1 MQIGLQAFMPV
12 QKEVSSVFFIRI
24 FDVYPCIWSNF
35 YSILKITLSRI
46 SIKNKIFMVER
57 QMAQTWDRSYEHL
70 TLNASMRYP

>member
-1 MQIGLQAFMPV
+1 MYMVELLFGS
-12 QKEVSSVFFIRI
+12 E
-24 FDVYPCIWSNF
+24 
-35 YSILKITLSRI
+35 KITLSRI